1 MSKIIEHFLIPLFV
15 IVSVVYAFNS
25 FGADGIEMNK
35 VYLHTTDNGAHIQ
48 RAKLSFYFSR
58 DPQVQEIANQKS
70 GANTSFFF
78 PHAIIKKGECEE
90 MVKRVNNYNNG
101 YTITIEEVIKPT
113 RGIQLVF
120 NVDKEKFGITYS
132 QFDSIGLHSG
142 VVFELNDR
150 DVLRRLGQAHNQPVL
165 RTLWHTGKPR
175 IAIDPG
181 HGGIDGGAMGCGGIQ
196 EKNVCL
202 AIGTALGDLLR
213 SQGCDVLLTRNSDCT
228 LLLDDR
234 TAYANNHYA
243 DLFVSIH
250 ANYAA
255 NPKAC
260 GVETFCLQPHLLK
273 SGFSQLSDAESSC
286 VTDVFNQR
294 CNMSHKLAQSVQRNL
309 CDTIMPYHDES
320 IDRHVKF
327 SVAQVLLGTQMPSV
341 LVEVGFVSHPKEA
354 ALLGSE
360 SYQNDVANGIYK
372 GILAAM
378 AS

>member
-1 MSKIIEHFLIPLFV
+1 M
-15 IVSVVYAFNS
+15 
-25 FGADGIEMNK
+25 
-35 VYLHTTDNGAHIQ
+35 
-48 RAKLSFYFSR
+48 
-58 DPQVQEIANQKS
+58 
-70 GANTSFFF
+70 
-78 PHAIIKKGECEE
+78 
-90 MVKRVNNYNNG
+90 
-101 YTITIEEVIKPT
+101 
-113 RGIQLVF
+113 
-120 NVDKEKFGITYS
+120 
-132 QFDSIGLHSG
+132 
-142 VVFELNDR
+142 
-150 DVLRRLGQAHNQPVL
+150 
-165 RTLWHTGKPR
+165 
-175 IAIDPG
+175 
-181 HGGIDGGAMGCGGIQ
+181 
-196 EKNVCL
+196 
-202 AIGTALGDLLR
+202 
-213 SQGCDVLLTRNSDCT
+213 
-228 LLLDDR
+228 LLDDR